1 MTLTEDLLTL
11 FRVDRQVRGLRSRL
25 ASAERYLQAQD
36 HQLDELGVQQEE
48 QAHRRQQVQAKVAN
62 LEMEGAG
69 IDQRMEKLRD
79 ELNNAST
86 NKQYTAVLTELN
98 TVKLSRS
105 ELDDRL
111 LEEMEQID
119 RITEQIA
126 QLEGQVVERRKV
138 REVAE
143 AQLKERQGDVGQRLA
158 ELQTEHDSAAAG
170 IPGNELS
177 AFNHLADMHDGEAMA
192 PIEEI
197 DRRHREYA
205 CGACNMHMPFEAVS
219 LLLGSTE
226 SLVMCSACG
235 RILYMQDEIRGAF
248 AAKK

>member
-1 MTLTEDLLTL
+1 MTLTEDLLSL

-25 ASAERYLQAQD
+25 TSAERYLQAQD

-48 QAHRRQQVQAKVAN
+48 LAHRRQQVQATVAN

-69 IDQRMEKLRD
+69 FDERMEKLRE

-105 ELDDRL
+105 GLDDRL

-119 RITEQIA
+119 RIAEQIA
-126 QLEGQVVERRKV
+126 QLQEQVGERRKI
-138 REVAE
+138 RQVAE
-143 AQLKERQGDVGQRLA
+143 AQLQERQGEIGQRLA
-158 ELQTEHDSAAAG
+158 ELEAEHDAAAAG

-177 AFNHLADMHDGEAMA
+177 AFNHLADSYDGEAMA

-219 LLLGSTE
+219 LLLGATD
-226 SLVMCSACG
+226 SLVKCSACG
-235 RILYMQDEIRGAF
+235 RILYMQDELKGAF
-248 AAKK
+248 AKK

>member
-11 FRVDRQVRGLRSRL
+11 FRLDRQVRGLRSRL

-36 HQLDELGVQQEE
+36 RQIDELGAQQEE
-48 QAHRRQQVQAKVAN
+48 LAHRRQQVQATVAN
-62 LEMEGAG
+62 LEVEGAG
-69 IDQRMEKLRD
+69 SDERMEKLRD

-119 RITEQIA
+119 RIAEQIA
-126 QLEGQVVERRKV
+126 QFKGQVTERRKV

-143 AQLKERQGDVGQRLA
+143 AQLQERQGDVGQRLA
-158 ELQTEHDSAAAG
+158 ELQTEHDAAAAG

-177 AFNHLADMHDGEAMA
+177 AFNHLADIHDGEAMA
-192 PIEEI
+192 PIQEI

-219 LLLGSTE
+219 LLLGATE

-248 AAKK
+248 AKK

>member
-25 ASAERYLQAQD
+25 ASAERYLHAQD
-36 HQLDELGVQQEE
+36 RQLDELGVQQEE
-48 QAHRRQQVQAKVAN
+48 YAHRRQQVQATVAN
-62 LEMEGAG
+62 LEVEGAG
-69 IDQRMEKLRD
+69 FDERMEKLRE

-119 RITEQIA
+119 RINEQIA
-126 QLEGQVVERRKV
+126 ELKDQVAERRKV

-143 AQLKERQGDVGQRLA
+143 SQLQERKGDVGQRLT
-158 ELQTEHDSAAAG
+158 ELEVEHDAAAAG
-170 IPGNELS
+170 IPDRELS

-192 PIEEI
+192 PVEEI

-205 CGACNMHMPFEAVS
+205 CGACNMHMPFERVS
-219 LLLGSTE
+219 LLLGSNE

-235 RILYMQDEIRGAF
+235 RILYMQDEVRGAF
-248 AAKK
+248 AKK

>member
-36 HQLDELGVQQEE
+36 HQLNELGAQQEE
-48 QAHRRQQVQAKVAN
+48 LAHRRQQVQATVAN

-69 IDQRMEKLRD
+69 IDERTEKLRE

-105 ELDDRL
+105 GLDDHL

-119 RITEQIA
+119 RIDEQIA
-126 QLEGQVVERRKV
+126 QLKGQVAERRKV

-143 AQLKERQGDVGQRLA
+143 AQLQERQGDVGQRLA
-158 ELQTEHDSAAAG
+158 ELQTEHDAAAAG
-170 IPGNELS
+170 IPGSELS
-177 AFNHLADMHDGEAMA
+177 AFNHLADIHDGEAMA

-205 CGACNMHMPFEAVS
+205 CGACNMHIPFEAVS
-219 LLLGSTE
+219 LLLGATE

-248 AAKK
+248 AKK

>member
-11 FRVDRQVRGLRSRL
+11 FRVDRQVRGLRGRL

-36 HQLDELGVQQEE
+36 HKLDELGVQQEE
-48 QAHRRQQVQAKVAN
+48 LAHRRQQVQATVAN
-62 LEMEGAG
+62 LETEGAG
-69 IDQRMEKLRD
+69 IDERTEKLRE

-119 RITEQIA
+119 RIAEQIA
-126 QLEGQVVERRKV
+126 QLKDQAAERRKV

-143 AQLKERQGDVGQRLA
+143 AQLQERQGDVGQRLA

-170 IPGNELS
+170 IPDHDLTV
-177 AFNHLADMHDGEAMA
+177 FNRLADIHDGEAMA

-219 LLLGSTE
+219 LLLGATE

-248 AAKK
+248 AKK

>member
-11 FRVDRQVRGLRSRL
+11 FRLDRQVRGLRSRL
-25 ASAERYLQAQD
+25 ASAERYLQAQER
-36 HQLDELGVQQEE
+36 QLDELKTEQEGLV
-48 QAHRRQQVQAKVAN
+48 HRQHQVQATVAN

-69 IDQRMEKLRD
+69 FDERMEKLRD

-105 ELDDRL
+105 GLDDRL

-119 RITEQIA
+119 RIAEQIV
-126 QLEGQVVERRKV
+126 QLQDQAVERGKV
-138 REVAE
+138 RKVAE
-143 AQLKERQGDVGQRLA
+143 AKLRERQGEIGQRLT
-158 ELQTEHDSAAAG
+158 ELEVEHDAAATG

-177 AFNHLADMHDGEAMA
+177 AFNHLADSYDGEAMA

-219 LLLGSTE
+219 LLLGATE

-248 AAKK
+248 AKK

>member
-1 MTLTEDLLTL
+1 MTLTEDLLSL
-11 FRVDRQVRGLRSRL
+11 FRLDRQVRGLRSRL

-36 HQLDELGVQQEE
+36 RQLDELGAQQEE
-48 QAHRRQQVQAKVAN
+48 LAHRRQQVQATVAN

-69 IDQRMEKLRD
+69 CDERMEKLRE

-86 NKQYTAVLTELN
+86 NKQYTAILTELN

-111 LEEMEQID
+111 LEELEQID
-119 RITEQIA
+119 RITEQIT
-126 QLEGQVVERRKV
+126 QLKGQVAERRKV
-138 REVAE
+138 KEVAE
-143 AQLKERQGDVGQRLA
+143 AQLQERQGELGQRLA
-158 ELQTEHDSAAAG
+158 ELETEHDSAAAG
-170 IPGNELS
+170 IPDHELT
-177 AFNHLADMHDGEAMA
+177 AFNRVADMHDGEAMA

-219 LLLGSTE
+219 LLLGATE

-248 AAKK
+248 AKK

>member
-11 FRVDRQVRGLRSRL
+11 FRLDRQVRGLRSRL

-36 HQLDELGVQQEE
+36 HQLDELGAQQDEL
-48 QAHRRQQVQAKVAN
+48 AHRRQQVQATVAN

-69 IDQRMEKLRD
+69 SDERMEKLRD

-105 ELDDRL
+105 GLDDHL

-119 RITEQIA
+119 RIAEQIA
-126 QLEGQVVERRKV
+126 QLKGQVAERRKV

-143 AQLKERQGDVGQRLA
+143 AQLQERQGEIGQRLA
-158 ELQTEHDSAAAG
+158 ELEVEHDAAATG

-177 AFNHLADMHDGEAMA
+177 AFNHLADSYDGEAMA

-219 LLLGSTE
+219 LLLGATE
-226 SLVMCSACG
+226 SLVTCSACG
-235 RILYMQDEIRGAF
+235 RILYLQDEIRGAF
-248 AAKK
+248 AKK